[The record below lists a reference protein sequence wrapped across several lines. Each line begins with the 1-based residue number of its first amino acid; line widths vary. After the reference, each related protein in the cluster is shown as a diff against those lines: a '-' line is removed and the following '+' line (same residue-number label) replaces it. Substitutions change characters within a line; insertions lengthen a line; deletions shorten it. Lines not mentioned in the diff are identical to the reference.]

1 MDVFITLR
9 EAAELVGVSRP
20 TLFRAVQR
28 GELQSRTE
36 NSGKTKKIL
45 VLRESVRD
53 WACSRE
59 QSEQGREQP
68 REQPEQFDEQIA
80 EQREQV
86 PLLAHLDL
94 VRLLE
99 ATQVRLLEATERA
112 HRAERQNDVMKM
124 ELFSTRNCL
133 TEHAQTLFEKD
144 ASVREQ
150 HEILLEQSRLQNEAW
165 ERDRAHLEA
174 ENAARLAQYEKEKQ
188 EWIAELETTKTRV
201 NWLEKRV
208 PRWVRGL
215 FGAV

>member
-28 GELQSRTE
+28 GELQIRTE